1 MAFISELHFRGSGV
15 VNSGEFVEITL
26 GPDDDPN
33 DFVVSVYDDDGTLHT
48 NAGIAGGEVNLGTL
62 TGVPH
67 PDDPTYT
74 IYVISVGIKNANSDS
89 DEGSGIAL
97 TNIDSGTVLSFYS
110 ADNIPAFTVSEGAAY
125 TASLPGTALSD
136 NFLEHTDVAVGE
148 SYQWDIFGNLT
159 YATIDDGDSVLCIEG
174 ETLVS
179 TDKGDMPAQD
189 LVAGD
194 NVLTADHGFQPIRW
208 IGQTTV
214 SPDYMAEHRNQQPIR
229 FKAGCLGG
237 GYPASDLIV
246 SRQHRM
252 LIASPVAQR
261 MVGVDE
267 VLVPAA
273 KLVGQSGIDV
283 VTPTEEIT
291 YVHIL
296 CDQHEL
302 ISANG
307 ALVETLLLTPYVK
320 GVTGGGGAMKSV
332 GTPATTARPI
342 VDGKKAKQL
351 LARITKNN
359 RPLYE
364 PEKAARHA

>member
-15 VNSGEFVEITL
+15 ANSGEFVEITL
-26 GPDDDPN
+26 APGEDPN
-33 DFVVSVYDDDGTLHT
+33 DYVVSVYDDDGTLHT

-89 DEGSGIAL
+89 NEGSGIAL
-97 TNIDSGTVLSFYS
+97 TNVDSGTVLSFYS

-174 ETLVS
+174 GTRVS
-179 TDKGDMPAQD
+179 TDKGDVRAQD
-189 LVAGD
+189 LVVGD
-194 NVLTADHGFQPIRW
+194 QVWTADHGFQPIRW
-208 IGQTTV
+208 IGQTRLT
-214 SPDYMAEHRNQQPIR
+214 PDFIDAHRNQQPIR

-237 GYPASDLIV
+237 GHPATDLIV

-261 MVGVDE
+261 MVDAGE

-273 KLVGQSGIDV
+273 KLAGCDGIDV
-283 VTPTEEIT
+283 VTPTEDIT

-307 ALVETLLLTPYVK
+307 ALVETLLLTSYVK
-320 GVTGGGGAMKSV
+320 GVAGGGGAMKSV
-332 GTPATTARPI
+332 GTPATTARPV

-351 LARITKNN
+351 LARIAKND

-364 PEKAARHA
+364 PEKTTRYA